1 MYINTM
7 PYCDMKCIN
16 LMYKIVNILM
26 YIVVLST
33 YGSIIKKQKTQQVF
47 SSSMFYLIYRI
58 TCIISHM
65 YLQ

>member
-33 YGSIIKKQKTQQVF
+33 YGSIIKKTKNTTSF
-47 SSSMFYLIYRI
+47 F
-58 TCIISHM
+58 
-65 YLQ
+65 